1 MRLLRIVLATLLA
14 APLVAVGG
22 QPAAAHGGKVTLEVA
37 GDGGAGVTI
46 RARYE
51 DGHPVDNGMRLV
63 LNGTGEGG
71 RSVGPVQVGPSNE
84 GVGFYRVGSLLSPG
98 DWEITVDTPPPN
110 PTRVTTSVRARVP
123 QSVPPGAAGAP
134 VDAADEGGGSWWWL
148 LGGAVVLVAGVGG
161 LVAVRRRPAPV
172 PARSRRR

>member
-1 MRLLRIVLATLLA
+1 MRLLRIVLVTLLA

-46 RARYE
+46 QARYE

-71 RSVGPVQVGPSNE
+71 RMVGPVQVGPSNE
-84 GVGFYRVGSLLSPG
+84 GLGFYRVGSLLSPG

-123 QSVPPGAAGAP
+123 QEAPPGAAGPA
-134 VDAADEGGGSWWWL
+134 AADAGEGAGMRWWL
-148 LGGAVVLVAGVGG
+148 VGGAAVVVAGAVG
-161 LVAVRRRPAPV
+161 LAVVNRRRLVPV
-172 PARSRRR
+172 RARR